1 MLDFGTDNQELLND
15 PRYTGYRAPR
25 LRGDAYLS
33 LLDEFMQVVI
43 PLPSSAAAEQ

>member
-43 PLPSSAAAEQ
+43 PPSSAAAEG